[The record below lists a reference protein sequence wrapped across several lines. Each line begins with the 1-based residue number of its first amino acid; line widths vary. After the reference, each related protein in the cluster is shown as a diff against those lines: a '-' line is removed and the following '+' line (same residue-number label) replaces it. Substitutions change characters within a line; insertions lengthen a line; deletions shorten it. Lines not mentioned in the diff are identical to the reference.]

1 MNIAK
6 VIGNDGVNVQ
16 LGFQN
21 GTFIT
26 VPAQQIGFLAPIGM
40 LIDVYENTQNGITV
54 YQYVQHQGNFGGG
67 FGGNSNFGT
76 NIANTISSEINT
88 GKTVNKTTYCL
99 LAFFLGGFGVHKFY
113 AGQIALGIIYMV
125 FSWTFIPMFIAAIEG
140 IVAICKNADI
150 YGNIT
155 V

>member
-1 MNIAK
+1 MLFQNHHLREGINMNIAK

-54 YQYVQHQGNFGGG
+54 YQYVQHQGNFGGALEATQILG
-67 FGGNSNFGT
+67 P
-76 NIANTISSEINT
+76 ISLIQFPL
-88 GKTVNKTTYCL
+88 KL
-99 LAFFLGGFGVHKFY
+99 
-113 AGQIALGIIYMV
+113 
-125 FSWTFIPMFIAAIEG
+125 IPA
-140 IVAICKNADI
+140 KP
-150 YGNIT
+150 
-155 V
+155 